1 MNLSTAQTASAREV
15 VTIDVFA
22 QVMALPKRS
31 AIRLC
36 AGRDESDHDRYRIK
50 SDDWCSSTTAKPY
63 SGVSEA
69 EMNPAR
75 KPGGQRMGEQINR
88 SLDVRREEL
97 IGQAMQ
103 NGSVSDAIQTFNAV
117 TALGILRPPQLV
129 STAQARFD
137 ATGNG

>member
-1 MNLSTAQTASAREV
+1 
-15 VTIDVFA
+15 
-22 QVMALPKRS
+22 
-31 AIRLC
+31 
-36 AGRDESDHDRYRIK
+36 
-50 SDDWCSSTTAKPY
+50 
-63 SGVSEA
+63 
-69 EMNPAR
+69 
-75 KPGGQRMGEQINR
+75 MGEQINR